1 LIEVEQYSESNSK
14 L

>member
-1 LIEVEQYSESNSK
+1 LTEVEQYSESNSK